1 MAEAMAMENRSSR
14 RGIPATSRSW
24 TRRTACSSRTAPSG
38 YRAGCEPYPVDAEW
52 ADPDLDVAARYLRD
66 VWEAPDVA
74 RQLGARAR
82 EQILDRCSPER
93 TAEFVATRLDE
104 LRDVRRE
111 RSAKALEQLVPG
123 APLID
128 PGGRS
133 PARAVRRL
141 LQRLLWPYLAEQLAF
156 DAALADALRAQSMR
170 TAVAASN
177 GPTKASC
184 CRTSARPPAAAR
196 RQPRCAGPRSFSSYP
211 LFAVTAVLAAGSS
224 CRRRRTART

>member
-1 MAEAMAMENRSSR
+1 MSEAGHPTGYRQL
-14 RGIPATSRSW
+14 RSW
-24 TRRTACSSRTAPSG
+24 TRRTACSSRTARPVPP
-38 YRAGCEPYPVDAEW
+38 GCEPYPAGAEW
-52 ADPDLDVAARYLRD
+52 AEPDLDVAAQTIRY

-82 EQILDRCSPER
+82 EQILDRCSPKR

-128 PGGRS
+128 PGGRW

-170 TAVAASN
+170 TAVAAATWTDD
-177 GPTKASC
+177 GELLPHE
-184 CRTSARPPAAAR
+184 RAAAR
-196 RQPRCAGPRSFSSYP
+196 SS
-211 LFAVTAVLAAGSS
+211 AEATEM
-224 CRRRRTART
+224 RRTA